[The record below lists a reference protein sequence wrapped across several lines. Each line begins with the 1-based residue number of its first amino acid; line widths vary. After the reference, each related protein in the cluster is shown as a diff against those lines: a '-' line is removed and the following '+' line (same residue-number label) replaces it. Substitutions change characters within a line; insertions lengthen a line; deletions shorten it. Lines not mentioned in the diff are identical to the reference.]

1 MSAAS
6 LAAEAEKATIAYQ
19 IALTK
24 LGAAVIAEALLLW
37 RRDMPTNSVPP
48 AAAASWLRRVTALI
62 MRRRT
67 EARALAR
74 SYYRL
79 ERALRTGYTV
89 ADLSDSTKSVGL
101 NQLREEFRTL
111 AGPDAPTPGEDVE
124 IEVERIPD
132 LDKDAASLDAAAE
145 LEVRTA
151 LGNLGAANLDRK
163 FRAID
168 LNKPGTEVDTDRQK
182 AHDEAGARQAAAA
195 ERIALN
201 GARGELWNATSRD
214 KRAVGYI
221 RLSRTGTPCGWCAM
235 LISRGPV
242 YKSERSATT
251 PEGYQDGDLY
261 HDNCHCYAVPV
272 WTRAD
277 WQSNPLY
284 ALNREYQELWP
295 KVTKGLG
302 GDAAL
307 TAWRRFIRTQ
317 QRAQAARPTAQTTQE
332 A

>member
-1 MSAAS
+1 VSTAS
-6 LAAEAEKATIAYQ
+6 RAAEAEKATIAYQ

-24 LGAAVIAEALLLW
+24 IGAATIAEALGLW
-37 RRDMPTNSVPP
+37 RSNPPESP
-48 AAAASWLRRVTALI
+48 AAAASWMSKAIALV
-62 MRRRT
+62 MRRRA

-74 SYYRL
+74 AYYRL
-79 ERALRTGYTV
+79 ERALRTGFTV
-89 ADLSDSTKSVGL
+89 TDPSDRQSSTTLNDLR
-101 NQLREEFRTL
+101 NEFRQA
-111 AGPDAPTPGEDVE
+111 AGPDAPGPSTDNPTIPVEPIPG
-124 IEVERIPD
+124 
-132 LDKDAASLDAAAE
+132 LDADAARQDREAE
-145 LEVRTA
+145 QEIRTA
-151 LGNLGAANLDRK
+151 LGNLGPLNLDK
-163 FRAID
+163 KLSGI
-168 LNKPGTEVDTDRQK
+168 DTDRPASEVDAERESARDQ
-182 AHDEAGARQAAAA
+182 AGARQAAAA

-201 GARGELWNATSRD
+201 GARGELWGATSKDR
-214 KRAVGYI
+214 RALGYI

-242 YKSERSATT
+242 YKSEATATT
-251 PEGYQDGDLY
+251 AVYGDGDLY

-272 WTRAD
+272 WTKAD

-295 KVTKGLG
+295 QVTKGLG

-317 QRAQAARPTAQTTQE
+317 QRAQAARPTRTAQE